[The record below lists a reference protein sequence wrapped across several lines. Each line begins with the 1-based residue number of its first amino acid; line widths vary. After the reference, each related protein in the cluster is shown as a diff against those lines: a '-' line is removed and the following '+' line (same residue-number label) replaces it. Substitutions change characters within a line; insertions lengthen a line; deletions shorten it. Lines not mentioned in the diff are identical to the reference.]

1 MNYVVSSILKIP
13 YNRRLLSSATLYF
26 FLMGVGSVLMLT
38 RNLVFARFLKVS
50 EFGYLS
56 LVSLVGSYGAVI
68 FNLGLL
74 NGLNRELPVTLGQ
87 GDEARAVYLR
97 NLVLSTVIGLVI
109 ICALPYFLSAYWWA
123 GRDIKTRYILWAAY
137 AIAALVMLYQFV
149 TLELRG
155 RQLLIPFAQIVLVQA
170 TFTIV
175 AGLIGAMFW
184 GLPGAVVALVLGYA
198 MAVGVALRFW
208 IRDLRW
214 EPMQW
219 SALRPL
225 LGIGIPLLLSSLCI
239 MLIQSMDRFF
249 IIYYFGIENLG
260 YYQFAGIILVGG
272 QILAGIV
279 AQWVSPKILYH
290 HGRGVT
296 PATNYRKILMI
307 MGVVLAFFLATA
319 YPFSSACAYLVAR
332 FFPLYEN
339 AISFIGIFYL
349 TAGFMV
355 INLAGVILNA
365 LNRQGL
371 ILVSTLATLVVLLT
385 AYMLVGTNQ
394 LPILTFAWILL
405 GGQVMI
411 TLTHTLL
418 AYRCVRKEMLNG
430 RRPDTWSFYD
440 AII

>member
-74 NGLNRELPVTLGQ
+74 NGLNRELPVT
-87 GDEARAVYLR
+87 
-97 NLVLSTVIGLVI
+97 
-109 ICALPYFLSAYWWA
+109 
-123 GRDIKTRYILWAAY
+123 RDIKTRYILWAAY

-170 TFTIV
+170 TFTVV

-385 AYMLVGTNQ
+385 AYTLVGTNQ